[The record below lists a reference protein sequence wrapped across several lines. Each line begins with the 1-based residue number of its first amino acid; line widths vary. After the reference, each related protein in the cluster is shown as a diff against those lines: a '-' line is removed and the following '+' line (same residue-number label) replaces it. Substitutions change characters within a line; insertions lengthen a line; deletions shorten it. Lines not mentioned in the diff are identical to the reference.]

1 MWTVLYLNLV
11 RYDTMQM
18 QMLCALLSHLL
29 LLPLSM
35 VDGEMEII

>member
-18 QMLCALLSHLL
+18 LCVLLSHLL